1 MIPLVS
7 VIIPTYKRSNY
18 IIRAINSVINQTY
31 KNIEII
37 VVDDNELNDEFS
49 IETENKLKKF
59 IINKQIIYIKHLY
72 NKGVSAA
79 RNTGIEI
86 AKGKYIAFL
95 DDDDEFYPDKTKL
108 QLDIF
113 NNSREDLGLVYGACL
128 KIDFDN
134 NFKEIIHPK
143 IDGDVHDI
151 LGINYIG
158 SPSIVMVTKTALNKI
173 NGFDI
178 NLDHKEDI
186 DLYYR
191 ISEFYKVSYTNEIVA
206 KYNLHSGSASKN
218 HQDRLVK
225 MLRFLKKHE
234 LKMKKPKYRWSTLQ
248 ERLGELYLFNN
259 EKKKHFI
266 LILQHTLIDL

>member
-1 MIPLVS
+1 M
-7 VIIPTYKRSNY
+7 
-18 IIRAINSVINQTY
+18 Q
-31 KNIEII
+31 
-37 VVDDNELNDEFS
+37 
-49 IETENKLKKF
+49 
-59 IINKQIIYIKHLY
+59 
-72 NKGVSAA
+72 KG
-79 RNTGIEI
+79 N
-86 AKGKYIAFL
+86 IAFL

-113 NNSREDLGLVYGACL
+113 NNSREDLGLVYGAF

-134 NFKEIIHPK
+134 NFKIKIK

-206 KYNLHSGSASKN
+206 KYNLHSVQQAKII
-218 HQDRLVK
+218 K
-225 MLRFLKKHE
+225 
-234 LKMKKPKYRWSTLQ
+234 
-248 ERLGELYLFNN
+248 
-259 EKKKHFI
+259 
-266 LILQHTLIDL
+266 ID